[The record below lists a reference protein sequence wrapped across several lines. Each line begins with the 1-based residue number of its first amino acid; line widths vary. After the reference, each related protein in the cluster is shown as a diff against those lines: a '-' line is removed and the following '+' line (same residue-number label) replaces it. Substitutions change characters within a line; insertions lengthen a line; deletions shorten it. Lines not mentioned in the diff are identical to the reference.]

1 MKTKLLLILTLVL
14 TSQFVAAQCTTTVS
28 DFGNNTSITSY
39 NIIGD
44 VDVTIN
50 LDNTVT
56 LDLGTNFM
64 TASGPDVRAYLV
76 KSNNLS
82 DSMLANTPIA
92 NLDNIQFGLVG
103 SCCGFGN
110 LPINGA
116 KSFTITIPPTDNI
129 EDYDTVFFYC
139 LNFNQFWDFGK
150 FIPFNSNNCT
160 LLSIDENSLLDTVS
174 FFPNPTNDNIT
185 IKNERQLNLSIEIF
199 NVLGKKVLETEN
211 SLLTEQSINLASLN
225 SGVYLVQ
232 IKADGKSITK
242 KLVKQ

>member
-150 FIPFNSNNCT
+150 FTSFDSANCT
-160 LLSIDENSLLDTVS
+160 LLSVDDNELLRDIT
-174 FFPNPTNDNIT
+174 FYPNPTKDYLEVSNPKRLDINLTIYNILGNKVLQLEDNALINQT
-185 IKNERQLNLSIEIF
+185 LNL
-199 NVLGKKVLETEN
+199 T
-211 SLLTEQSINLASLN
+211 SLN
-225 SGVYLVQ
+225 SGVYLVE
-232 IKADGKSITK
+232 IRAGGKSITK
-242 KLVKQ
+242 RLIKG